1 MHTSLSHPAVF
12 VTSIGMA
19 AFLGANP
26 PNFALCGRELIS
38 GCHHECCGPD

>member
-19 AFLGANP
+19 AFLGPNP